1 MKRLRIFMFAVAAV
15 LIGFQAQPASADP
28 LNLQIGGP
36 WVRFN
41 WEQVPGPTFT
51 FVDPPGEI
59 FTDGY
64 VVTAT
69 VPIYLNITDA
79 FFPGDA
85 FDVFINGTMTLSTP
99 SVTPSDSISIGDPNL
114 TFANPAFSRGQ
125 LTLSPGTYNI
135 TVTVREGTISGGAF
149 IQATPVPEPAT
160 MLLLGTGLAG
170 VSAGVRRRR
179 RERNSSSH
187 ENN

>member
-28 LNLQIGGP
+28 LNLQVGGP
-36 WVRFN
+36 WVSFN

-69 VPIYLNITDA
+69 ESIYFNITDA

-85 FDVFINGTMTLSTP
+85 FNVFINGTLTLSTP
-99 SVTPSDSISIGDPNL
+99 SVTPSGISISNPTL
-114 TFANPAFSRGQ
+114 AFANPAFSRGQ

-135 TVTVREGTISGGAF
+135 AVTVREGTISGGAF

-170 VSAGVRRRR
+170 VAARVRRRR
-179 RERNSSSH
+179 RQRNDFGY
-187 ENN
+187 EIN